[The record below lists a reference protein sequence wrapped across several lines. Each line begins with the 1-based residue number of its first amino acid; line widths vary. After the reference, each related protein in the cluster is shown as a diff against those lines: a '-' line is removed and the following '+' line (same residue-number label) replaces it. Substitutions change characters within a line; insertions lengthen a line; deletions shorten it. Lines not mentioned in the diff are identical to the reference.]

1 MPVGA
6 YSKKC
11 APHFSDGEK
20 PMEHKKSK
28 PQSSRK
34 TRYYYL
40 LALLPFVFLVVM
52 YELLPLMM
60 LVVDSF
66 GLDKKPDVRFSL
78 ENYQKIFSTLS
89 YQRAIENSLKITLI
103 STAVGIVIAFL
114 GARAAYTSRGRFRS
128 VFLTVL
134 NMTSNFAGVP
144 LAFAYM
150 IILGNAGVIK
160 QIANMYGVGFL
171 KDFDLYTSNGLTM
184 MYIYFQIPLSTLLLI
199 PAFNGIR
206 KEWNEAN
213 MLLGGTNTPFWM
225 HVGVPVLL
233 PSLFSTLS
241 VLFANALCAYATAYA
256 LLMNNFSLLPVNIS
270 ASFVGDIK
278 TKPKLG
284 AALSVVMMLIM
295 CVVILINNFITKKTT
310 KWESR

>member
-1 MPVGA
+1 MV
-6 YSKKC
+6 KK
-11 APHFSDGEK
+11 G
-20 PMEHKKSK
+20 
-28 PQSSRK
+28 RLK
-34 TRYYYL
+34 TVSNRSMRYYYL
-40 LALLPFVFLVVM
+40 LALLPFLFLVVM
-52 YELLPLMM
+52 YELLPLIM
-60 LVVDSF
+60 LIIDSF
-66 GLDKKPDVRFSL
+66 QLDKDPSVAFTLD
-78 ENYQKIFSTLS
+78 NYIKIFSTLS
-89 YQRAIENSLKITLI
+89 YKTAILNSLKITAI

-114 GARAAYTSRGRFRS
+114 GARAAHNSRGKFRN

-160 QIANMYGVGFL
+160 QIANMYGIGFL
-171 KDFDLYTSNGLTM
+171 QNFDLYTSTGLTI

-199 PAFNGIR
+199 PSFNGIR
-206 KEWNEAN
+206 KEWSEAN
-213 MLLGGTNTPFWM
+213 MLLGGTNAQFWG
-225 HVGVPVLL
+225 HVGIPMLL
-233 PSLFSTLS
+233 PSIFSTIS

-284 AALSVVMMLIM
+284 AALSVVMMLIL
-295 CVVILINNFITKKTT
+295 CIVILINNYITKKTA

>member
-1 MPVGA
+1 
-6 YSKKC
+6 
-11 APHFSDGEK
+11 
-20 PMEHKKSK
+20 MEHKKVK
-28 PQSSRK
+28 LMTSRN

-52 YELLPLMM
+52 YELLPLIM

-103 STAVGIVIAFL
+103 STVVGIVIAFL
-114 GARAAYTSRGRFRS
+114 GARAAYTSRGKFRS

-160 QIANMYGVGFL
+160 QIANMYGIGFIQN
-171 KDFDLYTSNGLTM
+171 FDLYTSNGLTM

-206 KEWNEAN
+206 QEWNEAN
-213 MLLGGTNTPFWM
+213 MLLGGTNTHFWM
-225 HVGVPVLL
+225 HVGIPVLL

>member
-1 MPVGA
+1 
-6 YSKKC
+6 
-11 APHFSDGEK
+11 
-20 PMEHKKSK
+20 MEHKK
-28 PQSSRK
+28 PALTSRNS
-34 TRYYYL
+34 RYVYL
-40 LALLPFVFLVVM
+40 LALLPFLLLVFL
-52 YELLPLMM
+52 YELLPLIM
-60 LVVDSF
+60 LIVDSF
-66 GLDKKPDVRFSL
+66 GLDKDASVRFSL
-78 ENYQKIFSTLS
+78 ENYKKIFTTLS
-89 YQRAIENSLKITLI
+89 YQRAIENSLKITTI
-103 STAVGIVIAFL
+103 STVIGIVIAFL
-114 GARAAYTSRGRFRS
+114 GARAAYNSRGRFRN

-150 IILGNAGVIK
+150 IVLGSAGVVK
-160 QIANMYGVGFL
+160 QIANVYGIGFIQ
-171 KDFDLYTSNGLTM
+171 DFDLYTSNGLTL

-206 KEWNEAN
+206 QEWNEAN
-213 MLLGGTNTPFWM
+213 MLLGGTSAHFWG
-225 HVGVPVLL
+225 HVGIPVLL

-256 LLMNNFSLLPVNIS
+256 LLMNNFSLLPINIS

-295 CVVILINNFITKKTT
+295 CLVILLNNFITKKTT
-310 KWESR
+310 KWEAR

>member
-1 MPVGA
+1 MEQ
-6 YSKKC
+6 KK
-11 APHFSDGEK
+11 PK
-20 PMEHKKSK
+20 LMT
-28 PQSSRK
+28 SRN

-52 YELLPLMM
+52 YELLPLIM
-60 LVVDSF
+60 LVIDSF
-66 GLDKKPDVRFSL
+66 GLDKDASVRFSL
-78 ENYQKIFSTLS
+78 ENYKKIFTTLS
-89 YQRAIENSLKITLI
+89 YQRSIENSLRITLI

-114 GARAAYTSRGRFRS
+114 GARAAYHSRGKFRS

-150 IILGNAGVIK
+150 ILLGNAGVLK
-160 QIANMYGVGFL
+160 QIAGQYGVEFL
-171 KDFDLYTSNGLTM
+171 QDFDLYTRSGLTL

-206 KEWNEAN
+206 QEWNEAN
-213 MLLGGTNTPFWM
+213 MLLGGTNTHFWLK
-225 HVGVPVLL
+225 VGIPVLL
-233 PSLFSTLS
+233 PSLFSTIS

-256 LLMNNFSLLPVNIS
+256 LLMNNFSLLPINIS

-295 CVVILINNFITKKTT
+295 CVVILLNNFITKKTT